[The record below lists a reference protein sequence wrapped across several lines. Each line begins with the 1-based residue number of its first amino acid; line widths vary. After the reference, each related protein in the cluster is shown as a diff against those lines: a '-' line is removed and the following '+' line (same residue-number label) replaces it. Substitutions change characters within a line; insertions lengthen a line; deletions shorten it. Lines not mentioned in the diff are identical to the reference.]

1 MTDRAR
7 CQPGASRPGVHM
19 TTGRADTCPTGADLL
34 LPVEPAR
41 AFAVYAIRRPPR
53 CPVHRT
59 LDSEIAFETTE
70 A

>member
-1 MTDRAR
+1 
-7 CQPGASRPGVHM
+7 M

-34 LPVEPAR
+34 LPAEPAR